1 MSAEL
6 ELVCLHCRYGR
17 HRNHR
22 PAEAAERASESTFL
36 QPKCC
41 CSHVELHG
49 KCASAK
55 GQTDGRTYA
64 SDLSMVDKCRR
75 APVELMQLAGGET
88 VANSS
93 SHLSDTVTL
102 IRAVLGHLSVCR
114 HHLLER
120 LNDDRYDRC
129 PTEIAKLKTSAI
141 FLSSN

>member
-1 MSAEL
+1 MD
-6 ELVCLHCRYGR
+6 RQTDGR
-17 HRNHR
+17 
-22 PAEAAERASESTFL
+22 
-36 QPKCC
+36 
-41 CSHVELHG
+41 
-49 KCASAK
+49 
-55 GQTDGRTYA
+55 TDGRTYA

-129 PTEIAKLKTSAI
+129 PAEVAKLKSSAN
-141 FLSSN
+141 FLSSNRFDVLNVFQ